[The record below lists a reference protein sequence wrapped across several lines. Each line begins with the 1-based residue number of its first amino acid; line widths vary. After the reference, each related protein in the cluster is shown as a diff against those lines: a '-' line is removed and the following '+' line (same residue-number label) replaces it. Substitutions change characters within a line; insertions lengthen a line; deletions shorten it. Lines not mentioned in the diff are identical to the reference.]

1 MPETPDTPVEKP
13 EGTPNVPVT
22 PDTPVEKPE
31 EAPDVSEIPGSSDE
45 TSDNTNSNNETN
57 KNPEK
62 LPSTGNVL
70 SNYVVVLGS
79 LLLVALVLIFKKIK
93 FKGSK

>member
-31 EAPDVSEIPGSSDE
+31 EAPDVSEIPGD
-45 TSDNTNSNNETN
+45 
-57 KNPEK
+57 PQMK
-62 LPSTGNVL
+62 L
-70 SNYVVVLGS
+70 
-79 LLLVALVLIFKKIK
+79 LIIQIVIMKLIKIQK
-93 FKGSK
+93 SFLQQEMYYQIM